1 MSGRVV
7 SVMLGSSSK
16 FKQGLAAQA
25 MPDPVHTVSFNL
37 HPKFVSPDI
46 DEKAVRRADPQEMV
60 LAIAQ
65 AKMDKLLELLDPK
78 NGDSLGNP
86 DLVIAADEIILFGDT
101 VREKPEDEKQ
111 AKEFLQSYGKEKVP
125 AICLNGVVVAN
136 VKSGVRSFGVDKS
149 VQYFE
154 CVPDDVVQKLIDK
167 GDVMYCAGGF
177 TVEDPLLE
185 PYLGKREG
193 EIEAIQGMPIQLTKQ
208 LILERSQEIIKQAS

>member
-86 DLVIAADEIILFGDT
+86 DLVIAADEIILFGG
-101 VREKPEDEKQ
+101 VL
-111 AKEFLQSYGKEKVP
+111 F
-125 AICLNGVVVAN
+125 CLFVFYTYKFVA
-136 VKSGVRSFGVDKS
+136 G
-149 VQYFE
+149 
-154 CVPDDVVQKLIDK
+154 
-167 GDVMYCAGGF
+167 
-177 TVEDPLLE
+177 
-185 PYLGKREG
+185 
-193 EIEAIQGMPIQLTKQ
+193 
-208 LILERSQEIIKQAS
+208 